1 MSLGWALL
9 SALWF
14 GLLTTLSPCPLTT
27 NIATIS
33 FLSRDVS
40 NPRRTLLAAACYA
53 LGKVTTYVLL
63 AGLALWAFDAFATG
77 LSLREFTSS
86 SARSLQRYG
95 TLALGPAL
103 LLIGMILL
111 DLLHVEFSIKPNADV
126 WQRRAKS
133 GGLIWTFLLGM
144 VFALVMCPPAVAF
157 FLATLMVSIESDSRF
172 LPAAAYGVGSA
183 LPVVVFAFLIAFAAH
198 RVAGAFHAIARVERW
213 VRTFTGVLFISVGVW
228 YTIRYI
234 WLG

>member
-14 GLLTTLSPCPLTT
+14 GLLATVSPCPLAT

-33 FLSRDVS
+33 FLSQNVRS
-40 NPRRTLLAAACYA
+40 PRRTVLAAACYV

-63 AGLALWAFDAFATG
+63 AGLALWAFDAFADG

-86 SARSLQRYG
+86 SARGLQRYG
-95 TLALGPAL
+95 TLAVGPAL

-111 DLLHVEFSIKPNADV
+111 DLLHVEFSIKPNAEA

-133 GGLIWTFLLGM
+133 GGLMWTFLLGV
-144 VFALVMCPPAVAF
+144 VFALVMCPPAVAL

-172 LPAAAYGVGSA
+172 LPAVTYGVGSA
-183 LPVVVFAFLIAFAAH
+183 LPVVAFAFLIAFAAH
-198 RVAGAFHAIARVERW
+198 RVAGAFQAIARVERW
-213 VRTFTGVLFISVGVW
+213 VRGFTGGLFIAIGVW

-234 WLG
+234 WIG

>member
-14 GLLTTLSPCPLTT
+14 GLLATVSPCPLAT

-40 NPRRTLLAAACYA
+40 SPRRTLLAAMCYV

-63 AGLALWAFDAFATG
+63 AGFALWAFDAFATG

-86 SARSLQRYG
+86 SARGLQRYG

-111 DLLHVEFSIKPNADV
+111 DLLHVEFSIKPNAEA

-133 GGLIWTFLLGM
+133 GRLIWTFLLGM
-144 VFALVMCPPAVAF
+144 VFALVMCPPAVAL

-213 VRTFTGVLFISVGVW
+213 VRTFTGVLFVAVGVW